1 MSLIIDNIITE
12 GLLSGST
19 VLGNTANFSTL
30 TATSISAT
38 TFYGNADGMTHNLT
52 GTTILNFGAPI
63 SGETY
68 DASTAVT
75 NSSISFNSNVFYTSI
90 SSSDH
95 DQTDF
100 LLENIKLTESD
111 INPGVGFTINA
122 VAPNGTWGAY
132 NINYK
137 IIN

>member
-1 MSLIIDNIITE
+1 MSLIIDNITTE
-12 GLLSGST
+12 GVLSGST
-19 VLGNTANFSTL
+19 VLGNTANFSSL

-38 TFYGNADGMTHNLT
+38 TYYGSADGMTHNLT
-52 GTTILNFGAPI
+52 GTTILNFGASL

-75 NSSISFNSNVFYTSI
+75 NSNISFNSNVFYTY
-90 SSSDH
+90 SSSPDH

-100 LLENIKLTESD
+100 LLENIKITESD

-122 VAPNGTWGAY
+122 IAPNGTWGAY
-132 NINYK
+132 YINYK